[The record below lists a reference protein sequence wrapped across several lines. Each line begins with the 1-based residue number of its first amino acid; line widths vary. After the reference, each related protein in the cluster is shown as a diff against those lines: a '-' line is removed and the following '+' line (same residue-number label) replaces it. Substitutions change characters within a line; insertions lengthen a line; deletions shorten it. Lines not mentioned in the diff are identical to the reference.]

1 MLLVV
6 YEYISVFSV
15 WQDPYQHSTGH
26 YKSMISSTL
35 HLSSSLPY
43 ERATVG
49 DYDPGVGRGHFGMRV
64 PVLFFGS
71 RACARGLVYARLDRS
86 MFEDLFCALQK
97 KMRVSGGAWG
107 SMRVITSKCLQ

>member
-1 MLLVV
+1 MGCYDAALCGTFAVSGVRRCNPCRGYSMLLVV

-15 WQDPYQHSTGH
+15 WQDPYQHSTVH

-49 DYDPGVGRGHFGMRV
+49 DYDPGVGRGHFG
-64 PVLFFGS
+64 S
-71 RACARGLVYARLDRS
+71 VYP
-86 MFEDLFCALQK
+86 
-97 KMRVSGGAWG
+97 
-107 SMRVITSKCLQ
+107 